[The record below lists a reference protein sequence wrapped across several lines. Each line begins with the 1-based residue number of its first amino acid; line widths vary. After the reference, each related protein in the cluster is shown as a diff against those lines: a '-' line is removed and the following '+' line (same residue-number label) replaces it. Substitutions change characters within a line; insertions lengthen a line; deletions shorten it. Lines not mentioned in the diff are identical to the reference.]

1 MVEKGVGTSLGR
13 ELGLRRVARFS
24 LGRGCAIVEVLVVL
38 VKICVMVMFMF
49 VPSPV
54 TVRGAGGDGH
64 AVSGR
69 LSAQVSGSATV
80 ASSGRR
86 RTSQRSRARN
96 SRKRRRNMCTRNH
109 QKLWPTRARRD
120 AGRASASVS
129 FGPTACG

>member
-64 AVSGR
+64 AVSGTSR
-69 LSAQVSGSATV
+69 SSCSHRGSQYASCGQLHGCTSVWRAKAHLSE
-80 ASSGRR
+80 SSGQNGE
-86 RTSQRSRARN
+86 QR
-96 SRKRRRNMCTRNH
+96 
-109 QKLWPTRARRD
+109 PT
-120 AGRASASVS
+120 
-129 FGPTACG
+129 